1 MNDGSGNGA
10 TPRQRRRSGLI
21 RAVLTTLAGQENGSL
36 PVKELF
42 DELVERLQL
51 GPEELVPIA
60 GGPERK
66 FERDAYFGLIAATK
80 AGWLKRQGGV
90 WTLTA
95 EGREAIGKYTDADSL
110 QKAARALYQEWRR
123 SRPAKA
129 QPAPRAAF
137 DRSDPETAR
146 AILEAMYPDD
156 AVREACLAQATASIE
171 LADAVSH
178 TSWSTTLFRRKIRLN
193 VGRVYVLT
201 FEPRTVHLVADQA
214 GLPSAD
220 RPDGVTV
227 EPFDVATLDNLA
239 ELAFPPEAME
249 SVTEWAASAHHGRRY

>member
-1 MNDGSGNGA
+1 MPFRLGMNDESGNGA
-10 TPRQRRRSGLI
+10 TPRQRYRSRLVQ
-21 RAVLTTLAGQENGSL
+21 AVLTTLAEQENGSL

-95 EGREAIGKYTDADSL
+95 EGREAIGKYTDAGSL

-146 AILEAMYPDD
+146 AILEAMNGLTILQYRMFLDSP
-156 AVREACLAQATASIE
+156 AYCLSDGETGI
-171 LADAVSH
+171 L
-178 TSWSTTLFRRKIRLN
+178 
-193 VGRVYVLT
+193 
-201 FEPRTVHLVADQA
+201 
-214 GLPSAD
+214 GLY
-220 RPDGVTV
+220 
-227 EPFDVATLDNLA
+227 FFNCL
-239 ELAFPPEAME
+239 
-249 SVTEWAASAHHGRRY
+249 H